1 LGIVHRATLTPSKQE
16 IVERW
21 LPSRPWAVGR
31 TIAEK
36 VAEYRYDDPQGEV
49 GVETILWRLDDGA
62 VAQTPL
68 TYRAEPLAGA
78 EEHLITTTEH
88 SVLGERWVYD
98 GCSDPVWAATLAAA
112 IVTGERQSQMFLVG
126 DDGERIDVPARM
138 QVRGSGHEDV
148 APVVTG
154 IDAATDEVSADG
166 ALTLVTAGHVEIAVA
181 RLVGTPLGD
190 GPRLTG
196 TIGDSGDTLDLAVLR
211 SR

>member
-1 LGIVHRATLTPSKQE
+1 MGIVHRATLTPSKQE
-16 IVERW
+16 IVEGW
-21 LPSRPWAVGR
+21 LPSRSWAVGR

-78 EEHLITTTEH
+78 EEHLITTTDH

-98 GCSDPVWAATLAAA
+98 GCGDPVWAATLAAA

-126 DDGERIDVPARM
+126 DAGERIDVPARM
-138 QVRGSGHEDV
+138 QVRGSGHEDA

-166 ALTLVTAGHVEIAVA
+166 ALTLVTAGHVEIVVA

>member
-1 LGIVHRATLTPSKQE
+1 MGIVHRATLTPSKQE
-16 IVERW
+16 IVEGW
-21 LPSRPWAVGR
+21 LPSRSWAVGR

-36 VAEYRYDDPQGEV
+36 VAEYRYDDPEGEV
-49 GVETILWRLDDGA
+49 GVETILWRADDGTL
-62 VAQTPL
+62 VQTPL

-78 EEHLITTTEH
+78 AEHLITTTDH

-98 GCSDPVWAATLAAA
+98 GCGDPVWASTLTAA
-112 IVTGERQSQMFLVG
+112 IVAGARQSQMFLVG

-138 QVRGSGHEDV
+138 QVRGSGSGG
-148 APVVTG
+148 APPVVARM
-154 IDAATDEVSADG
+154 DAVTDEVSADG
-166 ALTLVTAGHVEIAVA
+166 ALTLVTAGPIEIAVA
-181 RLVGTPLGD
+181 RIVGTPLGE